1 MRPTKNDNLKVISD
15 LISQVPDNRKFIEN
29 SSEFISYGELKSLI
43 KSFKKNHVFLED
55 QNCAITSNSAFHLSL
70 YLPAICE
77 ISNNIYLEPEN
88 LENNNREEF
97 YKKININFR
106 IEIKG
111 KRIYC
116 KKVSDKKNKSL
127 NKKKWILSTSGTS
140 GTPKSLEYDFSSL
153 IKTAKGKVEDGEKY
167 IWGMSYELNRFAG
180 LQVYLQAIYVGS
192 SITIP
197 DRNMPMN
204 KIVSLFKKT
213 KVSCLSGTP
222 SYWRKLLMVK
232 NASKINLSQITLGG
246 EIADQSILDALKLKY
261 KKANIIHIYASTEAG
276 VGFSVKDGLSG
287 FPKSLLRNNKKQSL
301 QLKINKGLLWIKSDR
316 GSNYSHNRDLTFDK
330 EGFMNTG
337 DLVELRDERVFFV
350 GRDTGTINVGG
361 NKVIPEEVEAIIN
374 SHKDVL
380 ISKVF
385 AKQSSMVGM
394 LVQGEIVV
402 KPSSLKSTKKIKS
415 EVLELCKKNLQDF
428 KIPVILKFTE
438 NIDLNSAGKI
448 LRK

>member
-1 MRPTKNDNLKVISD
+1 MRSTKNDNLKVISD
-15 LISQVPDNRKFIEN
+15 LIYQVPDNRKFIEN
-29 SSEFISYGELKSLI
+29 SSEVISYGELKFFI
-43 KSFKKNHVFLED
+43 KSFKKSHIFLEN
-55 QNCAITSNSAFHLSL
+55 QNCAITSNSAFYLSL
-70 YLPAICE
+70 YLPAISE

-88 LENNNREEF
+88 LENNNREDI
-97 YKKININFR
+97 YKKININYR

-111 KRIYC
+111 KKINC
-116 KKVSDKKNKSL
+116 IKISDKKNKIL

-140 GTPKSLEYDFSSL
+140 GTPKTLEYEFFSL
-153 IKTAKGKVEDGEKY
+153 IKTAKGKVADGERY
-167 IWGMSYELNRFAG
+167 IWGMSYDLNRFAG

-192 SITIP
+192 SIIIP
-197 DRNMPMN
+197 DKNMSMN
-204 KIVSLFKKT
+204 KILSLFKKT
-213 KVSCLSGTP
+213 KVNCLSGTP

-232 NASKINLSQITLGG
+232 NASTINLSQITLGG

-261 KKANIIHIYASTEAG
+261 KKANIVHIYASTEAG

-287 FPKSLLRNNKKQSL
+287 FPKSLLGKNKKKSL
-301 QLKINKGLLWIKSDR
+301 QLKIKKGLLWIKSDR
-316 GSNYSHNRDLTFDK
+316 GSNYSHNKDLIFDND
-330 EGFMNTG
+330 GFMNTG
-337 DLVELRDERVFFV
+337 DLVELREERVFFV

-385 AKQSSMVGM
+385 AKKSSLVGM

-402 KPSSLKSTKKIKS
+402 KPSASKSTKKIKS

-428 KIPVILKFTE
+428 KIPVILKFIE